1 MPGLG
6 IWTSFGGGL
15 FSQPLGQFRNKRP
28 LPFHPESRCWTPASS
43 QAVQRAWLWPPAQPG
58 ECRPRRW
65 PRSLATVRMNKS
77 STEIQGLLSDS
88 SGGQPSPDVLQSSGG
103 RRGCGVRGRQLVL
116 RSPLGQGE
124 PVPKE
129 GASCVRPAAREWL
142 RDHREK
148 YENFLG
154 CRGNRT
160 GIEGCRKKTHCGR
173 V

>member
-1 MPGLG
+1 MAAYSANP
-6 IWTSFGGGL
+6 W
-15 FSQPLGQFRNKRP
+15 
-28 LPFHPESRCWTPASS
+28 ASS
-43 QAVQRAWLWPPAQPG
+43 GTSDLFHSILSHGAGHQHPARRSNGPG
-58 ECRPRRW
+58 FGLQLNQESVAPRRW
-65 PRSLATVRMNKS
+65 PRRLATVRMNKS

-154 CRGNRT
+154 NRT